1 MASPSCLLVSFSLN
15 FNWLQEAQK
24 AYDKIKDLPPKERAK
39 AINDRS
45 RIWKKLKEPLQE
57 CSHGKC
63 WYCESRETTA
73 PGDVDHFRPKN
84 EVEEC
89 PNHPGYWWLAFDWT
103 NYRYACELCNRPNND
118 PATERVKGK
127 RYGGKGIAFPLVDP
141 NRRVFD
147 ENAIGGVL
155 CEEPELLNPVVA
167 SDPLLLT
174 FDEDGTTRPAKN
186 QAHYPKEYKRAET
199 SINVYHLNRAKL
211 KNARRFYVCRVVA
224 QLVKEGDEF
233 LLLGAVENSV
243 AARQGYNKVVER
255 LSLMI
260 DGQAQYSAAAR
271 AVLKMYRNRE
281 WVDDLLT
288 AS

>member
-1 MASPSCLLVSFSLN
+1 M
-15 FNWLQEAQK
+15 
-24 AYDKIKDLPPKERAK
+24 
-39 AINDRS
+39 
-45 RIWKKLKEPLQE
+45 
-57 CSHGKC
+57 
-63 WYCESRETTA
+63 
-73 PGDVDHFRPKN
+73 
-84 EVEEC
+84 
-89 PNHPGYWWLAFDWT
+89 
-103 NYRYACELCNRPNND
+103 
-118 PATERVKGK
+118 
-127 RYGGKGIAFPLVDP
+127 
-141 NRRVFD
+141 
-147 ENAIGGVL
+147 L